1 MNFERGK
8 DPKIS
13 MNVGASETTIPN
25 LIVSL
30 FKINEKIQTIYS
42 LSYGVLVIRVNKE
55 FFAYWKLRRFLKKA
69 DFWKYILGYTENKN
83 KISQKAKVDFKDY
96 YFLLSHKTAYLFKE
110 KTYRRREII

>member
-69 DFWKYILGYTENKN
+69 DFWKYIFRLGHTDNKFS
-83 KISQKAKVDFKDY
+83 KKVRINFNDY
-96 YFLLSHKTAYLFKE
+96 YFLLEPETCHLFKE
-110 KTYRRREII
+110 KTYRRRELI